1 MNAEEIIN
9 FNKKA
14 LYSSLTSKD
23 TSSRFFNKSILHYAA
38 TMEIFSFNK
47 NGGVS
52 YEKLCLNIPKN
63 LGSRSSIQN
72 LLNEGMDK
80 KLLFKIESDKDK
92 RIKNYFLKDDLY
104 QMVCNW
110 IKGQSKIYTK
120 KKKKKLINKG
130 NI

>member
-14 LYSSLTSKD
+14 LYSSLNSTD

-72 LLNEGMDK
+72 LLNEGLDK
-80 KLLFKIESDKDK
+80 KLFIKIESDKDK
-92 RIKNYFLKDDLY
+92 RIKNYFLNDNFY
-104 QMVCNW
+104 NMVCNW
-110 IKGQSKIYTK
+110 IKEQSKIYSNLK
-120 KKKKKLINKG
+120 F
-130 NI
+130 

>member
-23 TSSRFFNKSILHYAA
+23 ISSRFFNKSILHYAA

-52 YEKLCLNIPKN
+52 FEKLCLNIPKN

-72 LLNEGMDK
+72 LLNEGLDK
-80 KLLFKIESDKDK
+80 KLLIKIESDKDK
-92 RIKNYFLKDDLY
+92 RIKNYFLTDDLY
-104 QMVCNW
+104 NVVCNW
-110 IKGQSKIYTK
+110 IKEQSKIYGSVK
-120 KKKKKLINKG
+120 N
-130 NI
+130 

>member
-14 LYSSLTSKD
+14 LYSSLTSTD

-38 TMEIFSFNK
+38 TMEIFSLNK

-72 LLNEGMDK
+72 LLNEGLDK
-80 KLLFKIESDKDK
+80 KLLIKIESDKDK
-92 RIKNYFLKDDLY
+92 RIKNYFLSDHLY
-104 QMVCNW
+104 NVFCNW
-110 IKGQSKIYTK
+110 IKEQSKIYGSLK
-120 KKKKKLINKG
+120 F
-130 NI
+130 

>member
-1 MNAEEIIN
+1 MKPEEIIN

-72 LLNEGMDK
+72 LLNEGLDK
-80 KLLFKIESDKDK
+80 KLLIKIESDKDK
-92 RIKNYFLKDDLY
+92 RIKNFFLTDDLY
-104 QMVCNW
+104 NVVCNW
-110 IKGQSKIYTK
+110 IKEQSKIYSSLK
-120 KKKKKLINKG
+120 I
-130 NI
+130 